1 MFRNP
6 VKCTMHKLSCSS
18 HTIPNIILV
27 VFPYFYYISRGDMRC
42 NCFTCVLRICY
53 FIGILAL
60 NASINV
66 LLIFLSKEIS
76 QLLVFFQIPFRFLNI
91 EEFGIFLRNAFKQLT
106 CTSFFPLK
114 LCVESGIVGV
124 GDLT

>member
-1 MFRNP
+1 MLRNP

-18 HTIPNIILV
+18 YPIPNIILMA
-27 VFPYFYYISRGDMRC
+27 FYFYYISRGDMRC
-42 NCFTCVLRICY
+42 KCFSCVLRICY

-66 LLIFLSKEIS
+66 FRTFLSKEIS
-76 QLLVFFQIPFRFLNI
+76 QLLAFFQTPFRFLNI

-106 CTSFFPLK
+106 CACFFPLK
-114 LCVESGIVGV
+114 LCIESGIISVHYFI
-124 GDLT
+124 